1 MSVLTLSQAE
11 ARIAELESK
20 LASKSKISYK
30 VSPKG
35 AIAIYGLGRFPVT
48 LYLSQFNAL
57 NAAFPAIAAW
67 VKTSPTFNYSRH
79 DDAKVAALGVVSLAA
94 KGE

>member
-1 MSVLTLSQAE
+1 MTTLTLSQAE
-11 ARIAELESK
+11 ARIAELEAK
-20 LASKSKISYK
+20 LAVKSKISFK

-57 NAAFPAIAAW
+57 NATFPAIAAW
-67 VKTSPTFNYSRH
+67 IKTGPKNE
-79 DDAKVAALGVVSLAA
+79 AGNPLAV